1 MRFVVYTVNH
11 MKPLLFSLGTN
22 EALARR
28 IAETVGVP
36 LSPVTLKTFADGE
49 QYVQFNE
56 NMRGKSVYLIQS
68 TAGPAEN
75 WMTIFLAL
83 DAARGASAKEITV
96 VIPYYS
102 YGRQSKKG
110 KPREPISARAM
121 AVIIEALGAD
131 RVLTVDLHE
140 DSIAGFFRKIPL
152 ENLYA
157 RPVFIEHLQMVFKK
171 EIAEDTLVL
180 VSPDAGGVKRA
191 QSYARRLMPN
201 AELAILHKERKEA
214 NKVAQMKL
222 IGDVKGKTALIID
235 DIFDT
240 CGTLSRAVDLLIEHG
255 AKDVYAAGTHGVFS
269 TSACTAI
276 DQSPLKKVFITDTLA
291 AKQPLSSKVEIISIA
306 SLIGEAI
313 VRIEKGESL
322 SALFETT

>member
-1 MRFVVYTVNH
+1 
-11 MKPLLFSLGTN
+11 MKPLIFSLGTN
-22 EALARR
+22 DALAER
-28 IAETVGVP
+28 IAKTVGTS
-36 LSPVTLKTFADGE
+36 LSPITLRAFADGE

-56 NMRGKSVYLIQS
+56 NLRGRNVYLVQS
-68 TAGPAEN
+68 TNGPAEN

-83 DAARGASAKEITV
+83 DAARGSSAREVTV

-110 KPREPISARAM
+110 KPREPISARTM
-121 AVIIEALGAD
+121 ANIIEALGAD
-131 RVLTVDLHE
+131 RVITMDLHE
-140 DSIAGFFRKIPL
+140 DSIAGFFRSTML

-157 RPVFIEHLQMVFKK
+157 RPVFIERLQEFFKQQIK
-171 EIAEDTLVL
+171 EDTLVL

-201 AELAILHKERKEA
+201 AELAILHKERKVP
-214 NKVAQMKL
+214 NQVAQMKL

-255 AKDVYAAGTHGVFS
+255 AKEVYAAGTHGVFS
-269 TSACTAI
+269 TSACGVI
-276 DQSPLKKVFITDTLA
+276 DQSPLKKVFITDTLTL
-291 AKQPLSSKVEIISIA
+291 KQPVSEKVEVISVGE
-306 SLIGEAI
+306 LLGEAI
-313 VRIEKGESL
+313 LRIEKNESL
-322 SALFETT
+322 SALFETA

>member
-1 MRFVVYTVNH
+1 

-22 EALARR
+22 DALAEKVAKK
-28 IAETVGVP
+28 IGVP

-56 NMRGKSVYLIQS
+56 NMRGRSVYLLQS
-68 TAGPAEN
+68 TNGPAEN

-102 YGRQSKKG
+102 YGRQAKKG

-131 RVLTVDLHE
+131 RVITVDLHE
-140 DSIAGFFRKIPL
+140 DSIAGFFRRIPL

-157 RPVFIEHLQMVFKK
+157 RPVFIDHLQDFFKK
-171 EIAEDTLVL
+171 QIAEDTLVL

-201 AELAILHKERKEA
+201 AELAILHKERKVA
-214 NKVAQMKL
+214 NQVSQMKL
-222 IGDVKGKTALIID
+222 IGEVKGKTALIID

-240 CGTLSRAVDLLIEHG
+240 CGTLSRAVELLIENG
-255 AKDVYAAGTHGVFS
+255 ASEVYAAGTHGVFS
-269 TSACTAI
+269 TSACTVI

-291 AKQPLSSKVEIISIA
+291 PKEPSSKKVEVISVA
-306 SLIGEAI
+306 TLLGEAI
-313 VRIEKGESL
+313 MRIEKGESL
-322 SALFETT
+322 SELFEVS